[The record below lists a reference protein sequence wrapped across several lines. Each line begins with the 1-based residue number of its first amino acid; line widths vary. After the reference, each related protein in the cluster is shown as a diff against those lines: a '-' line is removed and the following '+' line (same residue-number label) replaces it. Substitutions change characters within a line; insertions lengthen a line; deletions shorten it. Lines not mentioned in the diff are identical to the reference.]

1 MSKSMDQGQ
10 AQHFN
15 ELDLDPNC
23 SQRLGKELTEVLC
36 F

>member
-1 MSKSMDQGQ
+1 MSKGLDQGQ
-10 AQHFN
+10 AQHFV

-23 SQRLGKELTEVLC
+23 LQRLGKELTKVLC